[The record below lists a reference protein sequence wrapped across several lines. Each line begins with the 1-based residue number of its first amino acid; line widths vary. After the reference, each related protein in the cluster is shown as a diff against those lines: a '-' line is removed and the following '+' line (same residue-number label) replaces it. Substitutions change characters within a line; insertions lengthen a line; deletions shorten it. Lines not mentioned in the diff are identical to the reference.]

1 MGRKV
6 IFTEEQLK
14 HIAEACGGNG
24 DEILEATTCGSVG
37 ASTTRGD
44 MGYDTPGF
52 DTSDK
57 KFWGDALNHQKAG
70 FERVGNKK

>member
-1 MGRKV
+1 MARKV
-6 IFTEEQLK
+6 IFSEEQMK
-14 HIAEACGGNG
+14 HICECGGTNYE
-24 DEILEATTCGSVG
+24 EILEATTCGSVG

-70 FERVGNKK
+70 FERIGDKK

>member
-1 MGRKV
+1 MSKKV
-6 IFTEEQLK
+6 IFSEEQMNAILK
-14 HIAEACGGNG
+14 HEGVEP
-24 DEILEATTCGSVG
+24 EILEATTCGSVG
-37 ASTTRGD
+37 GSTTRGD

-70 FERVGNKK
+70 FERIGDKK

>member
-6 IFTEEQLK
+6 IFSEEQMN
-14 HIAEACGGNG
+14 HILEAQGVTP
-24 DEILEATTCGSVG
+24 EILEATSCASVG

-44 MGYDTPGF
+44 VGYDTPGF

-70 FERVGNKK
+70 FEHVGDKK

>member
-24 DEILEATTCGSVG
+24 DEIVEATTCGGVG

-70 FERVGNKK
+70 FERIGNKK

>member
-6 IFTEEQLK
+6 IFNEEQIRE
-14 HIAEACGGNG
+14 IAERCGANP
-24 DEILEATTCGSVG
+24 DELLEATTCGSVG
-37 ASTTRGD
+37 GSTSRGD

-70 FERVGNKK
+70 FERIGDKK